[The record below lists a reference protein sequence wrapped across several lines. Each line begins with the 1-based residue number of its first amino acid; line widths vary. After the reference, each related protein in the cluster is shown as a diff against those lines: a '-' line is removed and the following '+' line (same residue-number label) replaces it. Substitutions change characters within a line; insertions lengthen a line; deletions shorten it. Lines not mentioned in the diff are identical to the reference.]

1 MEIEQMT
8 KEELLK
14 LKNQRYKTAIDNGT
28 ISKLYLIA
36 RELGK
41 ELSTTYGPKYSWDK
55 DQINIYVD
63 DYGSYMNVT
72 LDHKLVCST
81 HFCDQFIIPG
91 EWLDIV
97 LKSYQEAHIKNKQQE
112 TDRYNLEREEI
123 LKQIVF

>member
-1 MEIEQMT
+1 MDIKQMT
-8 KEELLK
+8 KKELLE
-14 LKNQRYKTAIDNGT
+14 LKCQRYKRAVDNGT
-28 ISKLYLIA
+28 IEKLYLIA

-41 ELSTTYGPKYSWDK
+41 ELSATYGPKYSWNK
-55 DQINIYVD
+55 DQIDIYVD
-63 DYGSYMNVT
+63 DYGHYMTVNIN
-72 LDHKLVCST
+72 DKLVCST
-81 HFCDQFIIPG
+81 HFCDEFIIPG